1 MSGQNLGE
9 GDGYIGNIWGRK
21 WTIISLI
28 IIVAVILLAVIRYAV
43 VQPERLIEPDKIEDF
58 G

>member
-1 MSGQNLGE
+1 MSGQNLKGS
-9 GDGYIGNIWGRK
+9 DGYIGNIWGRK

-28 IIVAVILLAVIRYAV
+28 IILAVLLLAVARYAIIK
-43 VQPERLIEPDKIEDF
+43 PEKLIEPEKIEDF